1 MATLTTAPQPN
12 QGAEAEAA
20 ALALPVDEVI
30 LLEDRAHV
38 IRRGVV
44 EVPAGTSRFVVAEVT
59 PVLSDR
65 TLCAALRRGDGEE
78 VSGARVQD
86 LRLRRRQVARLE
98 ARPEEAQRIARQRL
112 EVSERAAQL
121 KTRHAR
127 ASERLEW
134 LGSLAEGQLADAATD
149 AAWGRSAPER
159 WGAELAEIRRDEAA
173 ARGELLAL
181 AEELAELHEEL
192 QRLGRLAAA
201 KADVREEVVA
211 ELVIEVVARA
221 PGRFRLQVDYIVPG
235 ACWRPYH
242 RAELVEPAASGEG
255 GPTLAFACEGCVWQ
269 RTGEDWRDVQLV
281 FSTER
286 LSLGSEPPT
295 LDSDVLRVTRRREVI
310 EVELRDQEI
319 QTAGLGGESR
329 PAAELPGIDDGGE
342 ALELRASRRVDVRS
356 DGRPHRAPLFAFASE
371 AALDRVLLG
380 ELDPAVILKSAQVNR
395 AKQPLLAGPVD
406 LVRGGGFVGRTSIL
420 FIAAGERFELGW
432 GPDAAVRALREVELL
447 DEEKGMLSSWT
458 ATVHAITL
466 RLSNLGAEPRRIK
479 VSERVPIS
487 EIEKVKI
494 ELDRRKTTSGAAP
507 DDNGILTWDVDL
519 GAFERRRLELR
530 YTLRRHGDVSGV

>member
-1 MATLTTAPQPN
+1 MI
-12 QGAEAEAA
+12 G
-20 ALALPVDEVI
+20 D
-30 LLEDRAHV
+30 
-38 IRRGVV
+38 
-44 EVPAGTSRFVVAEVT
+44 RFVVAEVS

-65 TLCAALRRGDGEE
+65 TLCASLRRRDGDE

-86 LRLRRRQVARLE
+86 VRLRRRKVERLE
-98 ARPEEAQRIARQRL
+98 ARPEESQRIARQRL
-112 EVSERAAQL
+112 EIGERASQL
-121 KTRHAR
+121 KIRYTRAR
-127 ASERLEW
+127 ERLDW
-134 LGSLAEGQLADAATD
+134 LGRVAASQLEDAATD
-149 AAWGRSAPER
+149 AAWGGCEPER
-159 WGAELAEIRRDEAA
+159 WSSELAEIRADEEAA
-173 ARGELLAL
+173 RRELLVL
-181 AEELAELHEEL
+181 AEELEDLKEEL

-221 PGRFRLQVDYIVPG
+221 PGRFQLQVDYIVPG

-242 RAELVEPAASGEG
+242 RAELSEPAAAEEG

-269 RTGEDWRDVQLV
+269 RTGEDWENVQLV

-295 LDSDVLRVTRRREVI
+295 LDSDVLRITRRREVI

-356 DGRPHRAPLFAFASE
+356 DGRPHRAPLFAFTTE
-371 AALDRVLLG
+371 ATLDRVLLA
-380 ELDPAVILKSAQVNR
+380 ELDPAVILKSTQVNR
-395 AKQPLLAGPVD
+395 ATQPLLAGPVD

-420 FIAAGERFELGW
+420 FIAPGERFELGW
-432 GPDAAVRALREVELL
+432 GPDAALRALREVDLT
-447 DEEKGMLSSWT
+447 DEEKSMLSSWT
-458 ATVHAITL
+458 ATIHAVTL

-494 ELDRRKTTSGAAP
+494 ELDRRKTTDGAAP
-507 DDNGILTWDVDL
+507 DDNGVITWDVDL

-530 YTLRRHGDVSGV
+530 YTLRKHGDVSGI